1 MNIVIVDDEPK
12 IRNGLN
18 KLLDA
23 RENWNVVGAFEDAKS
38 ALKFLYEQEV
48 DVIIT
53 DIKMPEVSGLELISQ
68 IREKN
73 KDVCIIILSGYSNFS
88 FAQKAIQLGVTRY
101 MTKPTNPKELIS
113 VLRTIENE
121 RKLGK
126 EEDRKEDKKE
136 EFEVSNLLV
145 LKAMEYIEMNY
156 SKKIALKDIA
166 AELFISPNYLCDLFK
181 RHMGKN
187 LSEYIIEY
195 RMQKAKKLLG
205 QLEYKISDIAD
216 IIGFG
221 DAKYFSSTF
230 KKMYGV
236 TPLEYRNGKIN
247 NL

>member
-23 RENWNVVGAFEDAKS
+23 RENWNVVGTFEDAKS
-38 ALKFLYEQEV
+38 ALKFIYEDEV

-53 DIKMPEVSGLELISQ
+53 DIKMPEVSGLELIGQ
-68 IREKN
+68 IRDKN
-73 KDVCIIILSGYSNFS
+73 KNVCIIILSGYSNFS

-101 MTKPTNPKELIS
+101 MTKPTNTKELIS
-113 VLRTIENE
+113 VLMMIENE
-121 RKLGK
+121 RKFG
-126 EEDRKEDKKE
+126 KEDKKE
-136 EFEVSNLLV
+136 VLEVNNLLV
-145 LKAMEYIEMNY
+145 LKAIKYIEMNY
-156 SKKIALKDIA
+156 SKKIVLKDIA

-181 RHMGKN
+181 KHMGKN

-236 TPLEYRNGKIN
+236 TPLEYRNGKN
-247 NL
+247 NN